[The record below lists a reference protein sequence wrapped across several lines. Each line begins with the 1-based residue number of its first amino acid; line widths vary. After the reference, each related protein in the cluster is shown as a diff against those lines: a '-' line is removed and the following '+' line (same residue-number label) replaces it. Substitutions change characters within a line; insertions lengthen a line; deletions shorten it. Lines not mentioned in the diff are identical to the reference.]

1 LSDDKE
7 EEKLIYLLAILGG
20 FIAGFINML
29 AGSGSIITLSILTEL
44 LGLPGNIA
52 NATNRVGVL
61 AQTYIGT
68 YTFQKHGKLNITRGL
83 PYLWPM
89 IVGSFGGIYL
99 ATRVSNEQF
108 LVVFKLLM
116 VVMLFVVLVKPQRW
130 LAQKVESKPPNY
142 WLAIPFF
149 FLLGVYSGFIQM
161 GMGVFFLAAMVLG
174 AKFELM
180 EANALKIFVVAILT
194 TIALSV
200 FAWKGLVDWKVGGL
214 IAIGQGAG
222 GWAGGYYGSKYAS
235 ANVWAYRILV
245 FVVIGVLVKMFYS
258 DILLLF

>member
-1 LSDDKE
+1 M
-7 EEKLIYLLAILGG
+7 IYLLAILGG
-20 FIAGFINML
+20 FVAGIINML

-68 YTFQKHGKLNITRGL
+68 YTFHKHGKLNIKPGL
-83 PYLWPM
+83 PYLWPLL
-89 IVGSFGGIYL
+89 GGAFGGIYL
-99 ATRVSNEQF
+99 ATIVSNEQF
-108 LVVFKLLM
+108 LVIFKILM
-116 VVMLFVVLVKPQRW
+116 VIMLFVVLVKPQRW
-130 LAQKVESKPPNY
+130 LTQKTMPKPPNY
-142 WLAIPFF
+142 WLVIPFF
-149 FLLGVYSGFIQM
+149 FLLGIYSGFIQM

-174 AKFELM
+174 AKFEFM

-194 TIALSV
+194 TIALAF
-200 FAWKGLVDWKVGGL
+200 FAWKGMVNWKVGAL
-214 IAIGQGAG
+214 VAIGQGAG

-235 ANVWAYRILV
+235 ANIWAYRILV
-245 FVVIGVLVKMFYS
+245 FVVIGVLIKLFYS